1 MITITFPD
9 GNKKEYKKGTSGLEV
24 AKSISEG
31 LARQTIVMRLDD
43 KVVDLNTPITK
54 DSIISFLKFDDESAK
69 EVFWHSTAHLM
80 AQAILRIFPESK
92 LTIGPPIENGFY
104 YDIDHPP
111 FSTED
116 LEKIEQEMK
125 KIVKESLE
133 ITKESVSI
141 KKAKELF
148 KDNKYKLEILNN
160 LEKFEETQ
168 KNSDEVTI
176 YRQGEFFD
184 LCRGPHVQKTSQL
197 KAFKLTKVSGA
208 YWRADAKNKQLQ
220 RIYGI
225 SFPDKKDLN
234 KYLENLREAEK
245 RDHRVITKK
254 LDLVMLHETSPGNP
268 FFLPKGTVI
277 YNELISFIRDEYKI
291 RGYDE
296 VITPQL
302 FNKKLWET
310 SGHWE
315 HYKEDMFLLDIEG
328 QEFSLKPMNCPSH
341 CLIYKRDTKSYKD
354 LPIRLADFCSLHRN
368 ELSGTLSGLT
378 RVRKFSQDD
387 AHIFCTEDQLE
398 QELTDILS
406 FIKYVW
412 EDVFGFKLTYAL
424 STRPEGHIGSPQVWE
439 RSENILRLALEN
451 NNVPFTIKEGDGAFY
466 GPKIDIDIE
475 DVLGRKWQCPTVQL
489 DFNLPERFDLT
500 YEGSDGS
507 KHRPVMIHRAVFGSL
522 ERFFGIMTEH
532 FAGKFPLWLSPEQV
546 RILTIADRH
555 LDYAN
560 SLKEELSDFRVTI
573 DSRAETLN
581 KKIREAELS
590 QVNYILVIGDKE
602 LEQELV
608 NVRTRG
614 KDVLGNMSRK
624 EFKLRIDKEIKSK
637 K

>member
-9 GNKKEYKKGTSGLEV
+9 GNKKKYKKGTSGLEV

-184 LCRGPHVQKTSQL
+184 FCRGPHVQKTSQL

-412 EDVFGFKLTYAL
+412 EEVFGFKLNYAL
-424 STRPEGHIGSPQVWE
+424 STRPEGHIGSAQVWE

-500 YEGSDGS
+500 YESSDGI
-507 KHRPVMIHRAVFGSL
+507 KKRPVMIHRAVFGSL
-522 ERFFGIMTEH
+522 ERFFGILTEH

-560 SLKEELSDFRVTI
+560 KLKEELKDFRVTI
-573 DSRAETLN
+573 DSRSETLN

-602 LEQELV
+602 LEQNVV

-614 KDVLGNMSRK
+614 KDVLGNMSID
-624 EFKLRIDKEIKSK
+624 EFKLKINKEVKNK